1 MNRIL
6 VDANLL
12 CLIVA
17 GIHVPK
23 AIGRHKRLKA
33 YSKDDFKL
41 ICRIIEPFQKV
52 ITCPHILTETSN
64 LLCHTNDNEKSLLLE
79 GLKITLLEMEE
90 IQIDSLFA
98 CNNSAYH
105 RLGLTDAV
113 LLTMEISG
121 APLVTAD
128 LGLALA
134 AQGQGRQAINY
145 NHYRNGAY

>member
-12 CLIVA
+12 CVIVA
-17 GIHVPK
+17 GFHVPN
-23 AIGRHKRLKA
+23 ALGRHKRLQA
-33 YSKDDFKL
+33 YSVQDFDL
-41 ICRIIEPFQKV
+41 ICRIIEPFEKV
-52 ITCPHILTETSN
+52 LTCPHILTETSN
-64 LLCHTNDNEKSLLLE
+64 LLCNTNENEKFRLLE
-79 GLKITLLEMEE
+79 GLKLIIQEMEE
-90 IQIDSLFA
+90 IQLDSLFA

-134 AQGQGRQAINY
+134 AEGQGRKAINY
-145 NHYRNGAY
+145 NHYRDGAY